1 MQARKLRHLTEL
13 ASAVPADATTH
24 DFATASQALAKPPE
38 LTWRDH
44 AIMLLHI
51 AASIEH
57 ALMVQYLFA
66 AYSLGGDQVP
76 EAHRPMVEGWRNSIL
91 AVAKEEMGHLLTV
104 QNVTPCSAARSVSI
118 ARTTRGT
125 TRSIPRRSPSRRSA
139 WGAWRSMSLPRCRR
153 SGNTTTT
160 TRRKSS
166 GLSLIHI

>member
-13 ASAVPADATTH
+13 AGAVPADATTH

-44 AIMLLHI
+44 AIMLLHV

-66 AYSLGGDQVP
+66 AYSLGGGGVP
-76 EAHRPMVEGWRNSIL
+76 ETHRPMVEGWRNSIL

-104 QNVTPCSAARSVSI
+104 QNIAALLGGPVSLD
-118 ARTTRGT
+118 REGT
-125 TRSIPRRSPSRRSA
+125 TRSIPRRSRSRRSA

-160 TRRKSS
+160 TRRRSS
-166 GLSLIHI
+166 G